1 MRVRIDAHS
10 RNARRASSRS
20 ARRVDHRDRGSRNV
34 EPLRHYWP
42 SNPCREADWM
52 PRLTIVLEHGANRPF
67 EPFDRQSQLR
77 HNNGKSLPELLYEFR
92 DLRHDSIA
100 GVRETR
106 ILAGQFRN
114 PIGTWGDHQPFPL
127 FRAFGSDVRGGCI
140 YVSNCSSTVLLQFH
154 ILGGTSREPFP
165 RTTVLRRHIASVCRP
180 RVRCDWNDPS

>member
-1 MRVRIDAHS
+1 
-10 RNARRASSRS
+10 
-20 ARRVDHRDRGSRNV
+20 
-34 EPLRHYWP
+34 
-42 SNPCREADWM
+42 M

-140 YVSNCSSTVLLQFH
+140 YVPRFRQPEPWPLSLGSARPTSSIQT
-154 ILGGTSREPFP
+154 
-165 RTTVLRRHIASVCRP
+165 
-180 RVRCDWNDPS
+180 